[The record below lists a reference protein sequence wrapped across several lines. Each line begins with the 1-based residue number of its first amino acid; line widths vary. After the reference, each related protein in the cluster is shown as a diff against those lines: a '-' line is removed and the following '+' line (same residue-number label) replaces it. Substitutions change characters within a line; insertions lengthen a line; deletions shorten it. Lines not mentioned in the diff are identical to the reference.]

1 MSDIVAVIILI
12 AIVGAAVAYI
22 VRQKRQGVKCIGCAV
37 GKEAC
42 AHAAAAQ
49 GAGAQGTAVPG
60 AAGSHS
66 CGCGCGSVDSMVAR
80 MNEAAGCCCE
90 GEKHQR

>member
-1 MSDIVAVIILI
+1 MSDIIAAVILI

-49 GAGAQGTAVPG
+49 AARG
-60 AAGSHS
+60 AASSAG
-66 CGCGCGSVDSMVAR
+66 CGCGCGSVDDMVAR

>member
-1 MSDIVAVIILI
+1 MSDIIAAVILI

-49 GAGAQGTAVPG
+49 AARG
-60 AAGSHS
+60 AASS
-66 CGCGCGSVDSMVAR
+66 AGCGCGSVDDMVAR
-80 MNEAAGCCCE
+80 MNEAASCCCE
-90 GEKHQR
+90 GKNADR